1 MKTAMIYR
9 LGAYGDVLHASHLP
23 RLIKEYYEVDKLDFE
38 TSVRGYQILQGNP
51 YIDTLTVLKTEYGT
65 RENLIAK
72 WKDLE
77 DRYDLFFNLIFTIE
91 KQYCCNED
99 DQRYYRNN
107 KYRRERCGKINYYD
121 AMTESCNLPDC
132 YLGTRGELHYPVDE
146 HCRAGNWVHKTKK
159 QLGVDWLIL
168 LCLSGSS
175 MHKRFQCAESIA
187 RKILVKYPNA
197 GIVLTGDK
205 DCLCDEFKGERIISK
220 VAKWNFRT
228 VALMAKYFD
237 FVISPE
243 TGLVCVS
250 HLWNTPTL
258 QLLTAASW
266 DNHIKYAENAYWV
279 QSDAPCS
286 PCHKNPVSYYGCTR
300 KDGVPLCVVS
310 FDEDKIMAKVEEAY
324 VNRPEVPESGT
335 LQHTEVSTVR

>member
-1 MKTAMIYR
+1 M
-9 LGAYGDVLHASHLP
+9 HASHLP
-23 RLIKEYYEVDKLDFE
+23 RLIKEYYKVDVLDFE
-38 TSVRGYQILQGNP
+38 TSTRGYQILQRNP
-51 YIDTLTVLKTEYGT
+51 YIDHLSVMRAELKDRNAIIT
-65 RENLIAK
+65 R
-72 WKDLE
+72 WKDIE
-77 DRYDLFFNLIFTIE
+77 DRYDVVFNLIYTIE
-91 KQYCCNED
+91 RTYCCNED

-132 YLGTRGELHYPVDE
+132 YLGTRGELYYPEEE
-146 HCRAGNWVHKTKK
+146 HDKARVWIKKTKMK
-159 QLGVDWLIL
+159 YNCNWLIL
-168 LCLSGSS
+168 VCLSGSS
-175 MHKRFQCAESIA
+175 MHKRFQAAESIC
-187 RKILVKYPNA
+187 RKILAKYPESF
-197 GIVLTGDK
+197 IVLTGDK
-205 DCLCDEFKGERIISK
+205 DCLCDEFKDERILSK

-286 PCHKNPVSYYGCTR
+286 PCHKNPTSYYGCTR
-300 KDGVPLCVVS
+300 KDGVPLCVAS
-310 FDEDKIMAKVEEAY
+310 FDEDKIMQKVEETY
-324 VNRPEVPESGT
+324 VNSAEICKGSALQRTEVPV
-335 LQHTEVSTVR
+335 L